1 MPLVAIGCM
10 TVWVIIF
17 FATRYVSL
25 ASIAAAIALPVWT
38 MIFLLTGLMS
48 GWPYFYFAVVACL
61 LAVWRHRSN
70 IVRLM
75 NGTENRFEKKP
86 KVEPAPPQ

>member
-1 MPLVAIGCM
+1 M
-10 TVWVIIF
+10 TVWVILF

-38 MIFLLTGLMS
+38 MIFLFFGVMK
-48 GWPYFYFAVVACL
+48 GWPYFYFAVAACL

-70 IVRLM
+70 IVRLL
-75 NGTENRFEKKP
+75 NGTENRFVKKP
-86 KVEPAPPQ
+86 KVEPAPAE